1 MKALLPEY
9 YLSKWGVCDLDKEHL
24 QEIRLRVGQ
33 VPMFTYK
40 GEELS
45 FKTSKIDFSNCGIKT
60 FITKKDIEQIFQWLC
75 GYGVYAYQEEMK
87 KGYITIQGGHRVGIG
102 GQVSF
107 NSQGNV
113 IGMKYINSL
122 LIRVS
127 HDIKGVG
134 EALTKDLYE
143 NGRPYNILIL
153 SPPGCGKT
161 TLLRDLIRNFS
172 YGTTYGMGVNV
183 SVIDEREELAA
194 AYMGVATLDLG
205 PRTDLILGCDKGAGM
220 EMCLR
225 ALGPNIVAVDEIYSK
240 TDLESIKRL
249 KGCGCAILA
258 THHATDF
265 DDFSNKTFGKELLAE
280 QIFDRF
286 IVLSKD
292 NGKYLVKEIVKRENL
307 P

>member
-1 MKALLPEY
+1 MRALLPEH
-9 YLSKWGVCDLDKEHL
+9 YLRKWDLLVLKKECL
-24 QEIRLRVGQ
+24 QEIRLRVGR
-33 VPMFTYK
+33 VPMLTYNGQERICGK
-40 GEELS
+40 D
-45 FKTSKIDFSNCGIKT
+45 TSEHLGKKNDFVISKS
-60 FITKKDIEQIFQWLC
+60 DIEQIFQWLC

-127 HDIKGVG
+127 HDVKGIG
-134 EALTKDLYE
+134 DALLEELYI
-143 NGRPYNILIL
+143 NGRPRSTLIL

-161 TLLRDLIRNFS
+161 TLLRDLIRCFS
-172 YGTTYGMGVNV
+172 KGSTFGNGQNV

-205 PRTDLILGCDKGAGM
+205 PRTDLILGCDKSTGM

-240 TDLESIKRL
+240 ADVESIKRL

-258 THHATDF
+258 THHATDYN
-265 DDFSNKTFGKELLAE
+265 DFSNKPFGKELLME

-286 IVLSKD
+286 IVLGKE
-292 NGKYLVKEIVKRENL
+292 NGKYIVKEIVKRENL